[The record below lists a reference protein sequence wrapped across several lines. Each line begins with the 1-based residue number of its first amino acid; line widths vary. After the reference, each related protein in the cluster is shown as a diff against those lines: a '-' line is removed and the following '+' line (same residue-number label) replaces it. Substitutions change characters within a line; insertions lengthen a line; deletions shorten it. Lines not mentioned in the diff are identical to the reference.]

1 MERIS
6 KKLSYSCG
14 RERVTLEVVEKIV
27 FKKMLPY
34 LIINA
39 IVFYLT
45 PFMIKDTGSG
55 MLILLIG
62 FPVIC
67 FIVAL
72 IYGIKNSFNWI
83 YSLLVMLLFVPTI
96 FIFYNESATIYI
108 LAYGIISAFGNF
120 LGDNKTGI

>member
-1 MERIS
+1 M
-6 KKLSYSCG
+6 KK
-14 RERVTLEVVEKIV
+14 

-34 LIINA
+34 LIVNVIA
-39 IVFYLT
+39 FYLT
-45 PFMIKDTGSG
+45 PFLIKDTGSG

-62 FPVIC
+62 FPIIC

-72 IYGIKNSFNWI
+72 IYEIKNSFNWI

-108 LAYGIISAFGNF
+108 LVYGIISAFGNV
-120 LGDNKTGI
+120 LGGNKTGI

>member
-14 RERVTLEVVEKIV
+14 RERVTLEVIEKIV
-27 FKKMLPY
+27 FIV
-34 LIINA
+34 IINA

>member
-1 MERIS
+1 M
-6 KKLSYSCG
+6 KK
-14 RERVTLEVVEKIV
+14 

-34 LIINA
+34 LIVNVIA
-39 IVFYLT
+39 FYLT
-45 PFMIKDTGSG
+45 PVLIKDTGSG

-62 FPVIC
+62 FPIIC

-108 LAYGIISAFGNF
+108 LVYGIISAFGNV
-120 LGDNKTGI
+120 LGGNKTGI

>member
-1 MERIS
+1 M
-6 KKLSYSCG
+6 KK
-14 RERVTLEVVEKIV
+14 

-96 FIFYNESATIYI
+96 FIFYNRKCNNIYI
-108 LAYGIISAFGNF
+108 GLRYYFSIREFSRR
-120 LGDNKTGI
+120 

>member
-1 MERIS
+1 M
-6 KKLSYSCG
+6 KK
-14 RERVTLEVVEKIV
+14 

-83 YSLLVMLLFVPTI
+83 YSLLVPTI

>member
-1 MERIS
+1 M
-6 KKLSYSCG
+6 KK
-14 RERVTLEVVEKIV
+14 

-62 FPVIC
+62 FPSYM
-67 FIVAL
+67 FYSSFDLRDKKL
-72 IYGIKNSFNWI
+72 I
-83 YSLLVMLLFVPTI
+83 
-96 FIFYNESATIYI
+96 
-108 LAYGIISAFGNF
+108 
-120 LGDNKTGI
+120 

>member
-1 MERIS
+1 M
-6 KKLSYSCG
+6 KK
-14 RERVTLEVVEKIV
+14 

-120 LGDNKTGI
+120 LGDKKTGI